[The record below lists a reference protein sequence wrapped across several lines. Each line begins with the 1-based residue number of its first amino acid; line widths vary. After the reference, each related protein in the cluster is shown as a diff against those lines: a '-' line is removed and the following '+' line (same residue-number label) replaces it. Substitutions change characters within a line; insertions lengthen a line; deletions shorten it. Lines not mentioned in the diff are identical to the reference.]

1 MFNWW
6 FCRFCKLLM
15 VLFVYDFWLLEFP
28 ISFEVFVLVFF
39 LPNLLYIFIRAV
51 LNYCSDYEI
60 ENDIVSE
67 SAFEQF
73 SVPAGK
79 LFRSVSW
86 STLSWVIAYG
96 NSSSSF
102 SESKFSYGFNG
113 FTTRWSHA
121 FGATVMISSHS
132 SSGDSFLN
140 TFYVF

>member
-1 MFNWW
+1 
-6 FCRFCKLLM
+6 M

-86 STLSWVIAYG
+86 STLS
-96 NSSSSF
+96 
-102 SESKFSYGFNG
+102 
-113 FTTRWSHA
+113 
-121 FGATVMISSHS
+121 
-132 SSGDSFLN
+132 
-140 TFYVF
+140 